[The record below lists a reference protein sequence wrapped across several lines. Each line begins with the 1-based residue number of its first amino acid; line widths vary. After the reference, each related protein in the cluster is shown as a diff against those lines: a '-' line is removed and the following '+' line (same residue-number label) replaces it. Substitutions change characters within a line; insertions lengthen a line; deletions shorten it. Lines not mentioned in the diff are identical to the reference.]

1 MEFWISTAVVRLV
14 GCSGSEELLS
24 SLIVLV
30 GFRGF
35 GIPSRDRLQ
44 PDIASNMK
52 HTNKENLHLR
62 FTVMGKVLA
71 SK

>member
-1 MEFWISTAVVRLV
+1 MEFWISTVVRLV

-44 PDIASNMK
+44 PDIASNIM
-52 HTNKENLHLR
+52 HTNKEYLQLQ